1 MPGLKAIRRRI
12 TSIKNT
18 KQITRAMKLV
28 SAAKLRRSQD
38 LALGSRAFSGHLA
51 RILASVAGSG
61 NLEGF
66 KLLEKRKEKKSRIV
80 VVISADRGLCGG
92 YNTNLLKAVTADS
105 AASGVPTRYILIGR
119 RAVSAG
125 NRAGWEI
132 ISRYEGMPDD
142 ASLWPIDEITGKLVE
157 EFLEGRADEVV
168 IFYTKFVSAMTQKV
182 HSEIV
187 LPVGCEPVE
196 EADSA
201 ADGHGQSGSS
211 TVATDPGREEIIEQL
226 LPQLLR
232 GKIVQAGLE
241 SKASEHAARMTAMDS
256 ATSNAD
262 DLMAKLQLYYNRAR
276 QSSITKDL
284 IDIIG
289 GAEAIS

>member
-1 MPGLKAIRRRI
+1 MPGLKTIRRRI

-28 SAAKLRRSQD
+28 SAAKLRRAQD
-38 LALGSRAFSGHLA
+38 LALGARAFSGHLS

-61 NLEGF
+61 SLEGF
-66 KLLEKRKEKKSRIV
+66 ELLENRKEKKSRIV

-92 YNTNLLKAVTADS
+92 YNTNLLKAATADAKS
-105 AASGVPTRYILIGR
+105 TTVDTRYVLLGR

-125 NRAGWEI
+125 NRSGWNI
-132 ISRYEGMPDD
+132 INRYEALPDD
-142 ASLWPIDEITGKLVE
+142 ASLWAIDEITSLLVD
-157 EFLEGRADEVV
+157 EFVSGRADEVV
-168 IFYTKFVSAMTQKV
+168 VFYTQFVSAMTQKV
-182 HSEIV
+182 VTETL
-187 LPVGCEPVE
+187 LPVGHEPAAE
-196 EADSA
+196 ETESA
-201 ADGHGQSGSS
+201 QPA
-211 TVATDPGREEIIEQL
+211 TVLTDPSREEIIKAL

-256 ATSNAD
+256 ATNNAD
-262 DLMAKLQLYYNRAR
+262 DLMAKLQLFYNRAR

>member
-1 MPGLKAIRRRI
+1 MSGLKTIRRRI

-38 LALGSRAFSGHLA
+38 LALGARAFSGHLS
-51 RILASVAGSG
+51 RILKTVAGSG
-61 NLEGF
+61 SLEGF
-66 KLLEKRKEKKSRIV
+66 TLLERRSEKKSRIV

-92 YNTNLLKAVTADS
+92 YNANLLKAVVAD
-105 AASGVPTRYILIGR
+105 ARASTLDTRYILLGR
-119 RAVSAG
+119 RAGSAAA
-125 NRAGWEI
+125 RAGWNVI
-132 ISRYEGMPDD
+132 TSFDGLPDD
-142 ASLWPIDEITGKLVE
+142 ASLWAIDEVASILVE
-157 EFLEGRADEVV
+157 EFKTGRADEVTV
-168 IFYTKFVSAMTQKV
+168 IYTKFVSTMTQKV
-182 HSEIV
+182 VGEPL
-187 LPVGCEPVE
+187 LPMGQDPAE
-196 EADSA
+196 EAA
-201 ADGHGQSGSS
+201 GGKGEVEKAE
-211 TVATDPGREEIIEQL
+211 VVPTDPSRAEIIEQL

-232 GKIVQAGLE
+232 GKLIQSGLE

-262 DLMAKLQLYYNRAR
+262 DLMAKLQLFYNRAR

-289 GAEAIS
+289 GAEAIN

>member
-1 MPGLKAIRRRI
+1 MPGLKTIRRRI

-28 SAAKLRRSQD
+28 SAAKLRRAQD
-38 LALGSRAFSGHLA
+38 LALGARAFSGHLA
-51 RILASVAGSG
+51 RILVSVAGGG

-66 KLLEKRKEKKSRIV
+66 TLLEKRAEKRSRIV

-92 YNTNLLKAVTADS
+92 YNTNLLKAVSAD
-105 AASGVPTRYILIGR
+105 AAANKLDTRYILLGR

-125 NRAGWEI
+125 NRAKWNVI
-132 ISRYEGMPDD
+132 AKYEGLPDD
-142 ASLWPIDEITGKLVE
+142 ASLWAIDEITSTLVE
-157 EFLEGRADEVV
+157 EFSAGRADEVTV
-168 IFYTKFVSAMTQKV
+168 FYTKFVSTMTQKV
-182 HSEIV
+182 VSETL
-187 LPVGCEPVE
+187 LPVGQEPAE
-196 EADSA
+196 EGSETAAESA
-201 ADGHGQSGSS
+201 AE
-211 TVATDPGREEIIEQL
+211 TVQTDPSREEIIRNL
-226 LPQLLR
+226 LPLLLR
-232 GKIVQAGLE
+232 GKVVQTGLE

-256 ATSNAD
+256 ATNNAD
-262 DLMAKLQLYYNRAR
+262 DLMAKLQLFYNRAR